1 MKIRPCLGIGAV
13 LAALAAPV
21 GAATFSVVNTSDGGL
36 GSLRQAILDANANL
50 GTDSISFAIAGS
62 GLQTIHA
69 LDTMI
74 ITDAVVIDGF
84 TQSGALP
91 NLLAVGNNAIYP
103 IEIDGTGVP
112 FTQEQMAVF
121 LLRTQGGRTYTPPA
135 CVTPTFNDV
144 PCSSGFAK
152 WIEEL
157 ARRGIATGCGNNNF
171 CPHDLVTRGQM
182 AVFVVTT
189 LGLP

>member
-50 GTDSISFAIAGS
+50 GADSISFAIAGS